1 MEFIKT
7 ETADLSKLI
16 VVIEKTKNGGCS
28 KKIYSSLLDMPES
41 ERNAYIAQAFSS
53 VSENISSPEEIW
65 ARQRMEHMINA
76 KLAHNVNHR

>member
-1 MEFIKT
+1 
-7 ETADLSKLI
+7 
-16 VVIEKTKNGGCS
+16 
-28 KKIYSSLLDMPES
+28 MPES